1 MLFRSNFE
9 VPARLSEIPTDK
21 EVIVA
26 CRSGNRSSQVVEYL
40 RQQGYDNVHNLQG
53 GILAWQQAGLPVEN

>member
-1 MLFRSNFE
+1 M
-9 VPARLSEIPTDK
+9 SEIPTDK